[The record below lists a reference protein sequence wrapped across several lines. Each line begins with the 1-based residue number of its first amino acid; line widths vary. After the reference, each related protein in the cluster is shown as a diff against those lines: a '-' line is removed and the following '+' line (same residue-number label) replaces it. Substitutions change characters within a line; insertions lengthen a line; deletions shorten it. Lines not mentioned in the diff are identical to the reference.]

1 MNKAWKIRDCSPI
14 LLKKK
19 EKSKKVQFLHGVN
32 KRLHFPVQKASPT
45 SLWKLKLL
53 LLYIHLHCISLFFL
67 LSLNTRKRSWKCQ
80 KLLHL
85 PTRAPQI
92 LSFLQSRTSH
102 ILSLLS
108 SLSKILLPWI
118 LALVQPSITSE
129 EYPLMVDATYSTIS
143 TVISSKFLESMSL
156 RFVQ

>member
-1 MNKAWKIRDCSPI
+1 MNKH
-14 LLKKK
+14 
-19 EKSKKVQFLHGVN
+19 EKSEIAHQSFSKKGRRVKKSNFFTGSTKGFIFQFKKPPPLPFESWNFSSYTYTFTV
-32 KRLHFPVQKASPT
+32 
-45 SLWKLKLL
+45 
-53 LLYIHLHCISLFFL
+53 SLFFL
-67 LSLNTRKRSWKCQ
+67 LSLKTRKRSWKCQ

-92 LSFLQSRTSH
+92 LSFLQSRTPH

-118 LALVQPSITSE
+118 LALVQLSITSE